1 MASPPLIFLFCSPP
15 TLLSKL
21 PDSFSFFKLYFTVE
35 ILILVFREIVVGDR
49 TPIDQKCK
57 MFIKYNL
64 SFVGTTILINNY
76 SETDS
81 ILIKSVSIGSA

>member
-1 MASPPLIFLFCSPP
+1 
-15 TLLSKL
+15 
-21 PDSFSFFKLYFTVE
+21 
-35 ILILVFREIVVGDR
+35 
-49 TPIDQKCK
+49 

-76 SETDS
+76 SETNS